1 MSPLALARRVRPMQ
15 GSVRECQGCD
25 RQGPSEGYRGWK
37 PLRFSLCGHRHVQ
50 GECQK
55 VVRNRNNSSKK
66 LFLSY
71 WTGVKIDDFYL
82 SLSGE
87 VLNEDRPLLERIASG
102 DVKALGILY
111 FPYARR
117 VRDFATACFRTSR
130 WRRT

>member
-1 MSPLALARRVRPMQ
+1 MQ
-15 GSVRECQGCD
+15 DSVSECQGCD
-25 RQGPSEGYRGWK
+25 RQGSSEGYRGWK

-55 VVRNRNNSSKK
+55 VVRNRNISLKK

-71 WTGVKIDDFYL
+71 WTGVKIDDLYV

-102 DVKALGILY
+102 NVKALGILY
-111 FPYARR
+111 ILYAGR
-117 VRDFATACFRTSR
+117 VRDFAYSMLQNQPGAEDVTHDLSLKI
-130 WRRT
+130 